1 MRTQWISRIR
11 NGAAAA
17 CITVLFA
24 ANLFAFDRVTVPA
37 GTVIEL
43 QTTSSLDSGTAQQ
56 GDTFSTTVRRSIYM
70 NGIVAIPQSSSVDG
84 RVTEVRPATR
94 GTRSGV
100 IGVEFFGLVLAN
112 GTSYDLSG
120 VLTTRTA
127 DENRQMISQDG
138 RIGQRSNTNRTNVLI
153 GGSDRTVIGTLNAIL
168 SGGQEAQLPS
178 GSNISMELVSAITI
192 DNNGQQS
199 RSSDGINGGTDYA
212 SPRMVER
219 AQTALHDRNL
229 FDGSINGQLDRQTS
243 QALSRFQRQNGQPVT
258 GQLDQQTAQSL
269 GLMDRD
275 RGSGWHDRRLADS
288 IYRKAQSLLS
298 NYQSSL
304 GILVNDIRGGL
315 TSNKVLTEGD
325 LDLLLQANSFSNA
338 AGWYQQATATGRNDA
353 SSAVAA
359 RVLLSSALQVDASL
373 QSAQNNS
380 QFAQQWAS
388 IQSDLNLVGADNST
402 NNNFGSNTDN
412 NSGQVT
418 GPGHFQWQ
426 GLVDGSDNIELRG
439 STVNMTHLTASNI
452 QQATYQL
459 STSLPF
465 GDVQVNL
472 RKVRG
477 RGQIRL
483 LEQPTASNNYTAVV
497 QVDDQADSGQAWYEF
512 TLDW

>member
-17 CITVLFA
+17 CITVLFV

-127 DENRQMISQDG
+127 DENGQMISQDG
-138 RIGQRSNTNRTNVLI
+138 RIGERSNTNRTNVLI
-153 GGSDRTVIGTLNAIL
+153 GGNDRTVIGTLNAIL

-243 QALSRFQRQNGQPVT
+243 QALSRFQR
-258 GQLDQQTAQSL
+258 
-269 GLMDRD
+269 
-275 RGSGWHDRRLADS
+275 
-288 IYRKAQSLLS
+288 
-298 NYQSSL
+298 
-304 GILVNDIRGGL
+304 
-315 TSNKVLTEGD
+315 
-325 LDLLLQANSFSNA
+325 
-338 AGWYQQATATGRNDA
+338 
-353 SSAVAA
+353 
-359 RVLLSSALQVDASL
+359 
-373 QSAQNNS
+373 
-380 QFAQQWAS
+380 
-388 IQSDLNLVGADNST
+388 
-402 NNNFGSNTDN
+402 
-412 NSGQVT
+412 
-418 GPGHFQWQ
+418 
-426 GLVDGSDNIELRG
+426 
-439 STVNMTHLTASNI
+439 
-452 QQATYQL
+452 
-459 STSLPF
+459 
-465 GDVQVNL
+465 
-472 RKVRG
+472 
-477 RGQIRL
+477 
-483 LEQPTASNNYTAVV
+483 
-497 QVDDQADSGQAWYEF
+497 
-512 TLDW
+512 

>member
-1 MRTQWISRIR
+1 
-11 NGAAAA
+11 
-17 CITVLFA
+17 
-24 ANLFAFDRVTVPA
+24 
-37 GTVIEL
+37 
-43 QTTSSLDSGTAQQ
+43 
-56 GDTFSTTVRRSIYM
+56 
-70 NGIVAIPQSSSVDG
+70 
-84 RVTEVRPATR
+84 
-94 GTRSGV
+94 
-100 IGVEFFGLVLAN
+100 
-112 GTSYDLSG
+112 
-120 VLTTRTA
+120 
-127 DENRQMISQDG
+127 
-138 RIGQRSNTNRTNVLI
+138 
-153 GGSDRTVIGTLNAIL
+153 
-168 SGGQEAQLPS
+168 
-178 GSNISMELVSAITI
+178 
-192 DNNGQQS
+192 
-199 RSSDGINGGTDYA
+199 
-212 SPRMVER
+212 
-219 AQTALHDRNL
+219 
-229 FDGSINGQLDRQTS
+229 
-243 QALSRFQRQNGQPVT
+243 
-258 GQLDQQTAQSL
+258 
-269 GLMDRD
+269 MDRD

-412 NSGQVT
+412 SGQVT

-439 STVNMTHLTASNI
+439 STVTMTHLTASNI

-483 LEQPTASNNYTAVV
+483 LEQPTASNNYTALV